1 MKGFFLSVLRIT
13 LAVFVI
19 CIIALVGIKYFQ
31 DSSPTVSTVTQS
43 EVDAVRGHDPVTTSS
58 TATPTPEDSKR
69 AEEEYLQRAA
79 QQPVVQVKQV
89 VADYDE
95 NKLNADAKYKGKTI
109 RLQGLMESVDGSNS
123 MILKT
128 FPTNSKN
135 EDVDPVGA
143 FKEGMDN
150 ESARV
155 DLSFHESARAVLPTL
170 RRGQRLDLLCTGDGQ
185 GIGYPDF
192 KNCIF
197 ISIDKILTPQEA
209 QAKKFAEDMR
219 AKQLDA
225 EAAEKAQ
232 KQAYADKV
240 AKGLIECTGEGDS
253 RVCYDKTAAN

>member
-1 MKGFFLSVLRIT
+1 MKGFLLSVLRIV
-13 LAVFVI
+13 LAVLVLG
-19 CIIALVGIKYFQ
+19 IIGLAAIKYFS
-31 DSSPTVSTVTQS
+31 DRSSGVTQP
-43 EVDAVRGHDPVTTSS
+43 EIDAARGHDPVATTPN
-58 TATPTPEDSKR
+58 ANPAPEDTKR

-95 NKLNADAKYKGKTI
+95 NKLNADAKYKGKSI
-109 RLQGLMESVDGSNS
+109 RLQGLMESVDGTNS

-135 EDVDPVGA
+135 EDIDPVGA

-155 DLSFHESARAVLPTL
+155 SLSFHESARAALPTL

-197 ISIDKILTPQEA
+197 ISIDKILTPQET

-219 AKQLDA
+219 ARQLDA